1 MCFTQLLFL
10 RKDVQ
15 AKKNSKANDILI
27 ISTKKES

>member
-15 AKKNSKANDILI
+15 AKKGKVNGILI
-27 ISTKKES
+27 ISMKKQS